1 MNHFKISITILSL
14 LLSLVVQAQ
23 STRGCKSHEAS
34 MALAQKDS
42 NYANSVHRQSEV
54 VSMPNARMNTS
65 LPYVIPV
72 VIHVLYNT
80 PTQNISDAQ
89 IASQIT
95 ALNKDYSKT
104 NDNFSAATPSAF
116 QALAGATSIQFVLA
130 KRDPNGSPTT
140 GIIRKSTNVVAF
152 NDNDDM
158 KYSAKGGIE
167 GWDPTQYL
175 NIWVCKLVGSTLGY
189 AYYPGASADID
200 GAVISYECFGTIGTV
215 SPPFHL
221 GRTVTHEIG
230 HYLNLKHIWGD
241 ASTQCT
247 GTDFV
252 DDTPQ
257 HHAANTGCHTYP
269 YKVCPATGDDGEMYM
284 NYMDYSDDDCMSMF
298 SQGQVNRMMTALTN
312 SRASLLSSKG
322 GLPFDHHNDVV
333 ITKLLNP
340 SNSGET
346 CGDIIPQIEI
356 TNIGIDTLKS
366 VNISTTVNKQFIS
379 TIQWTGLLP
388 PLEKKTINLSLLS
401 LNKGQNSLVFYTDSP
416 NHGTDE
422 DLSNDTLK
430 QSIINIGTTTLPLL
444 ESFEGNTFP
453 PTGWA
458 ISNPDNNTTWE
469 QTSSSAYVGSKSMVF
484 KNYNTTGFNGQQDLF
499 ISPKFNTKDNSSL
512 SFYYAYKVYSNPFIA
527 SDTLTIS
534 ASIDCGQTKKVIYK
548 KGGEDL
554 VVTTPKYTTNFY
566 TPSSKVEWKKESIS
580 LLDFSNQDV
589 VLYFEN
595 KTENENNLYIDSIFI
610 DSSTITD
617 LAAGA
622 INKPISVYPNPTEG
636 LVTVFTN
643 GGFDLVACYNLMG
656 AAVGEISATTNETAT
671 IDLRA
676 LPKGIYLVNVKKG
689 DGQFWHKVAK
699 N

>member
-1 MNHFKISITILSL
+1 M
-14 LLSLVVQAQ
+14 LSLVVKAQ
-23 STRGCKSHEAS
+23 RTRGCKSHEAS

-42 NYANSVHRQSEV
+42 NYANSIHRQSEV
-54 VSMPNARMNTS
+54 VSRPNARMNS
-65 LPYVIPV
+65 NLPYVIPV

-104 NDNFSAATPSAF
+104 NDNFLAATPSAF
-116 QALAGATSIQFVLA
+116 QGLAGATSIQFVLA
-130 KRDPNGSPTT
+130 KRDPNGYPTT
-140 GIIRKSTNVVAF
+140 GIIRKATNVLAF

-158 KYSAKGGIE
+158 KYSATGGIE

-175 NIWVCKLVGSTLGY
+175 NIWVCKLAGSTLGY
-189 AYYPGASADID
+189 AYYPGAAADID
-200 GAVISYECFGTIGTV
+200 GAVISYECFGTTGTV
-215 SPPFHL
+215 YPPYHL

-252 DDTPQ
+252 DDTPL
-257 HHAANTGCHTYP
+257 HHAANTGCHTFP
-269 YKVCPATGDDGEMYM
+269 YKVCPATGNDGEMYM

-298 SQGQVNRMMTALTN
+298 SQGQVNRMMTALTT

-322 GLPFDHHNDVV
+322 GLPFDHHNDAALA
-333 ITKLLNP
+333 KLLQP
-340 SNSGET
+340 SNTEEA
-346 CGDIIPQIEI
+346 CGAIVPQIEI
-356 TNIGIDTLKS
+356 INVGSDTLRS
-366 VNISTTVNKQFIS
+366 LNINTQVNSQLISTQK
-379 TIQWTGLLP
+379 WTGLLP
-388 PLEKKTINLSLLS
+388 PLQTTVVNLSSLS
-401 LNKGQNSLVFYTDSP
+401 FTNSQNKLVFYTDSP
-416 NHGTDE
+416 NNSSDE
-422 DLSNDTLK
+422 DITNDTLK
-430 QSIINIGTTTLPLL
+430 RSIINIGTTTLPLL

-469 QTSSSAYVGSKSMVF
+469 QTSSSAYVGAKSLVF
-484 KNYNTTGFNGQQDLF
+484 KNYVTTGLNGQKDQF
-499 ISPKFNTKDNSSL
+499 ISPKFKAKDKSNL
-512 SFYYAYKVYSNPFIA
+512 SFYYAYKVYSNPFVA

-534 ASIDCGQTKKVIYK
+534 VSTDCGKTKKVIYQ

-554 VVTTPKYTTNFY
+554 VVSAPKYTTNFY
-566 TPSSKVEWKKESIS
+566 TPLSKVEWKKESIS
-580 LLDFSNQDV
+580 LLEFSNKDV

-617 LAAGA
+617 LAAGTS
-622 INKPISVYPNPTEG
+622 NNPISVYPNPTEG

-643 GGFDLVACYNLMG
+643 GGFDIVTCYNLMG
-656 AAVGEISATTNETAT
+656 EAVGEISATTNETAT
-671 IDLRA
+671 IDLRV
-676 LPKGIYLVNVKKG
+676 LPKGMYLVNVKKG